1 MAAAEA
7 RRQPLLSGSLSPR
20 RPFISFSTCTNEMS
34 LTKGNECTR
43 GAVHIT
49 RGPSLGFEA
58 RGRRVAYRPAIEIHQ
73 TSVSWPWYKP
83 RRKNKHEG
91 WIIQPEYE
99 NPKWIP
105 ASLIDSVAVRKV
117 LRKDA
122 EQADTL
128 RGPVGETR
136 QQLMVR
142 TSATNH
148 VNVNPPFL
156 MSYLIPPFLWRLWGQ
171 GESEGFVKKRQGSF
185 SENESESL
193 QQRTH

>member
-7 RRQPLLSGSLSPR
+7 RRQPLLSGSLSPH

-34 LTKGNECTR
+34 LTTGNECTR

-49 RGPSLGFEA
+49 RCLSLGFEA
-58 RGRRVAYRPAIEIHQ
+58 RGRPFAYRPALEIHRA
-73 TSVSWPWYKP
+73 SLSWPWYKP

-122 EQADTL
+122 KQVDTL

-142 TSATNH
+142 TSAANH

-156 MSYLIPPFLWRLWGQ
+156 MSYLIPPFLRRLWGQ
-171 GESEGFVKKRQGSF
+171 GESKGFVKKHKGSF

>member
-1 MAAAEA
+1 
-7 RRQPLLSGSLSPR
+7 
-20 RPFISFSTCTNEMS
+20 MS
-34 LTKGNECTR
+34 AHVER
-43 GAVHIT
+43 VHIT

-58 RGRRVAYRPAIEIHQ
+58 RGRRVAYRSAIEIHR
-73 TSVSWPWYKP
+73 TSVSRPWYKP

-136 QQLMVR
+136 RQLMVR
-142 TSATNH
+142 TSAANH

-171 GESEGFVKKRQGSF
+171 GESEGFVKKHQGSF
-185 SENESESL
+185 SENECESL